1 MKDNAE
7 HMKRQE
13 REQLVFLQAMIDTVP
28 APIYYKDRDGRY
40 LGCNRA
46 FEVIHGRTRQQ
57 LVGRTIF
64 DIAPR
69 AIAEEI
75 AAEDA
80 ELFQQKGGQFQI
92 LEKSLIYSDGSAH
105 DVIFYKD
112 VFREEDGTPAGLV
125 GVIIDITRRKT
136 VEMALHA
143 QREFSENLLQNS
155 AVPCFVLDINHCVLT
170 WTRAC
175 EELTGIM
182 AAEILGTDEQW
193 RAFYPEQ
200 RPCLADLILDGN
212 LETAIYLYPQISNS
226 PLIPDGLQAEGWFP
240 NIGGK
245 RRYLLFEAAPI
256 RDGSGNLIAAIETL
270 YDLTRL
276 KLAEEALQQS
286 ESSYR
291 SLIEQ
296 SPDAIL
302 VHHGGEVIF
311 GNLAAARLFGTAK
324 PDSFIG
330 ARIMDLLHPSYH
342 EPFMALVTQVEEIGE
357 ARPYVEQKIVRLD
370 GTNVDVEVGLSP
382 VFYGGT
388 RAVQTIVRDITERKE
403 LQERIWRQAN
413 FDPLTGIPNRLLF
426 MDRLQ
431 QALDQAE
438 RGRYHVALLFIDLD
452 RFKEVNDS
460 LGHAAGDDLLH
471 QVAERLTSVLRKTD
485 TVARMGGDEFT
496 IIMPRIVE
504 PPTVSAV
511 AERILAQLSAPF
523 LLPGGE
529 GNISGS
535 IGIAFYPEDGPTAP
549 SLLTAS
555 DKAMYKAKESGRANF
570 TFATPG
576 LIIRD
581 EAENNHQAPEK

>member
-1 MKDNAE
+1 MKTDVENLE
-7 HMKRQE
+7 RHE
-13 REQLVFLQAMIDTVP
+13 RERLVFLQTMIDTVP
-28 APIYYKDRDGRY
+28 APIYYKGRDGRY

-46 FEVIHGRTRQQ
+46 FEVIHGKTRQE
-57 LVGRTIF
+57 LFGRTIF

-75 AAEDA
+75 AEEDA

-92 LEKSLIYSDGSAH
+92 LEKSLIYFDGSAH

-136 VEMALHA
+136 VEMTLHA

-175 EELTGIM
+175 EELTGIT
-182 AAEILGTDEQW
+182 AADVLGTDEQW
-193 RAFYPEQ
+193 RAFYPQQ
-200 RPCLADLILDGN
+200 RPCLADFILDGDIQRS
-212 LETAIYLYPQISNS
+212 LDLYITISNS
-226 PLIPDGLQAEGWFP
+226 PLVQDGLQAEGWFP

-270 YDLTRL
+270 NDLTRL

-286 ESSYR
+286 EASYR

-296 SPDAIL
+296 SLDAIL

-311 GNLAAARLFGTAK
+311 GNQAAARLFGAEK
-324 PDSFIG
+324 PDRFIG
-330 ARIMDLLHPSYH
+330 IRIMDLVHTNFK
-342 EPFMALVTQVEEIGE
+342 EPFMELVTKVEEVTE
-357 ARPYVEQKIVRLD
+357 AQPYVEQKIVRLD

-382 VFYGGT
+382 VFYGGA
-388 RAVQTIVRDITERKE
+388 RAVQMIVRDITERKE

-426 MDRLQ
+426 LDRLQ

-460 LGHAAGDDLLH
+460 LGHAAGDDLLR
-471 QVAERLTSVLRKTD
+471 QVAVRLNAVLRKTD

-523 LLPGGE
+523 ALPGGE
-529 GNISGS
+529 GSISGS

-576 LIIRD
+576 LIVRD
-581 EAENNHQAPEK
+581 EAENNHLTTEK

>member
-1 MKDNAE
+1 MAN
-7 HMKRQE
+7 MKRHE
-13 REQLVFLQAMIDTVP
+13 REQLVFLQTMIDTVP
-28 APIYYKDRDGRY
+28 APIYYKDREGRY

-46 FEVIHGRTRQQ
+46 FEVIHGRTRQE

-80 ELFQQKGGQFQI
+80 ELFQQTGGQFQI
-92 LEKSLIYSDGSAH
+92 LEKSLIYADGSPH

-112 VFREEDGTPAGLV
+112 AFREEDGTAAGLV

-175 EELTGIM
+175 EELTGIT
-182 AAEILGTDEQW
+182 AAEVLGADDQW
-193 RAFYPEQ
+193 RAFYPSQ
-200 RPCLADLILDGN
+200 RPCLADLILDGDIVKTHE
-212 LETAIYLYPQISNS
+212 LYLTISTS

-240 NIGGK
+240 NIGGR

-270 YDLTRL
+270 NDLTRL
-276 KLAEEALQQS
+276 KLAEEALKQS
-286 ESSYR
+286 EASYR

-311 GNLAAARLFGTAK
+311 GNLAAARLFGAGK
-324 PDSFIG
+324 PDKFIG
-330 ARIMDLLHPSYH
+330 ARIIDLLHQSYH
-342 EPFMALVTQVEEIGE
+342 EPFMNLVTQVEELGE

-438 RGRYHVALLFIDLD
+438 RGRYHVALFFIDLD
-452 RFKEVNDS
+452 RFKDVNDS
-460 LGHAAGDDLLH
+460 LGHGAGDELLH

-504 PPTVSAV
+504 PPTVTAV
-511 AERILAQLSAPF
+511 AERILARLSAPF

-529 GNISGS
+529 GNVSGS

-549 SLLTAS
+549 ALLTAS
-555 DKAMYKAKESGRANF
+555 DKAMYKSKESGRATY

-576 LIIRD
+576 LTIRD
-581 EAENNHQAPEK
+581 DAENNHQIPEK